1 MSKYLKLF
9 RADSAIMLR
18 KSEIRS
24 VRRYHDDRVVIQTRD
39 GQQIYL
45 SQDEY
50 PDGLSIEKLAEYL
63 MGDEAPGGER
73 AMKQGLIDEI
83 AKRLEVST
91 DEKLLRI
98 ILRMLS

>member
-9 RADSAIMLR
+9 RADSTIMLR

-50 PDGLSIEKLAEYL
+50 PDNLNIEALAEYL
-63 MGDEAPGGER
+63 MGDEEP
-73 AMKQGLIDEI
+73 
-83 AKRLEVST
+83 EVSV
-91 DEKLLRI
+91 R
-98 ILRMLS
+98 